1 MRSDSDIATSEDCA
15 GSVDAF
21 GDHVGVTGCVFA
33 HGAIDN
39 LGLSGVGEHGQIADA
54 RFGIAADL
62 DGCLAAHHRLLG
74 GGVRQGPGSLL
85 KTGIRAPFPA
95 AYAGNPSGTRQ
106 VSRETAGV
114 TRRDTPT
121 GAISAAG
128 GLTTVRAGLAGLEGD
143 IAEVAAAA
151 ARDADVDARHLG
163 EYVTGLIAACR
174 ARGRVDRSLSEAI
187 RVEGEAAA
195 ESGIPLS
202 ALVDLYLSATW
213 RLWEALAKRLE
224 GAGMAEVA
232 SLATVVMRAAD
243 DTVAVLTDGY
253 ESAQRRAVRR
263 EEALRREFVDDL
275 LSGSSDPDVLA
286 DRAARFGFNLP
297 GAHVVLVARTHRLLE
312 DAGPVHRRVE
322 ALVLSA
328 LGGRDVMVATK
339 DGMLV
344 GAFAPDADFVDALVR
359 MLHES
364 GEGPWRIGVG
374 GAHSGPGGLLR
385 SYREALK
392 ALELA
397 GRAALTDPVAYFEE
411 LLPVR
416 LLAADPAVSGALV
429 RTVLGPLERARGGG
443 APLLETLAA
452 YLGAAGNVEAAAR
465 ALHLSSRAVRYRL
478 DRITTLTGRSP
489 SEPED
494 RFVLELAL
502 RCRAIGA
509 PAPTGARGTDA

>member
-1 MRSDSDIATSEDCA
+1 
-15 GSVDAF
+15 
-21 GDHVGVTGCVFA
+21 
-33 HGAIDN
+33 
-39 LGLSGVGEHGQIADA
+39 
-54 RFGIAADL
+54 
-62 DGCLAAHHRLLG
+62 
-74 GGVRQGPGSLL
+74 
-85 KTGIRAPFPA
+85 
-95 AYAGNPSGTRQ
+95 
-106 VSRETAGV
+106 V

-174 ARGRVDRSLSEAI
+174 ARGRVDRSLSEAIRVEGEAAAESGIPLSALVDLYLSATWRLWEALRYRSTSALSEAI